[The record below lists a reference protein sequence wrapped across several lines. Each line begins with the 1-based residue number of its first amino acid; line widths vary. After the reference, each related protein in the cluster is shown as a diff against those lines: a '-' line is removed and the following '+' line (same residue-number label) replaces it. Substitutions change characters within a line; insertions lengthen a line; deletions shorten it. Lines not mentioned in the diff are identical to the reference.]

1 MRAQLPERILLWA
14 LLTGVTIAAW
24 AASRDYQVG
33 VLWAWGVVLLALP
46 IIQKASLSRTDR
58 TWLDRAWL
66 VRLLVVLIFGVWV
79 EGYYRMRTGLDAD
92 MYQRVG
98 KYVAEHL
105 RFYGTLPYVEPEVR
119 WNGTIHYILQ
129 VGVIYWLLGASAQM
143 MKVFNTTVAFLGTLG
158 FYRMYRRVQS
168 GPGMDLPLLF
178 LFFMPSMLYWTTI
191 HGKDPWMYA
200 FLGMGMF
207 FAGRFLERFHPW
219 DFVGMVTGILGMA
232 WIRPHVAAIFALS
245 LVTFSLLQRYRKG
258 VLNPLFR
265 GLALVLL
272 GTVAFV
278 AVRAVMEAFRV
289 QNLEEALQ
297 FAVRQGEVSAYG
309 RTAIRLPEIQSF
321 SQLLLFAP
329 LGFVT
334 VLFRPFPWEAHS
346 VFAVISAIENLVL
359 LIFSLQHLRRHRWRP
374 SHPIGLMTGV
384 YVLLFVLAFYPA
396 MGNLGTLVRQKVQ
409 LLPFWFLYLGSL
421 PPKENTHHVRD

>member
-1 MRAQLPERILLWA
+1 MRAQPPERILLWA
-14 LLTGVTIAAW
+14 LLTGVTLAAW
-24 AASRDYQVG
+24 GASRDYQVG
-33 VLWAWGVVLLALP
+33 VLWAWGVVLAVLP
-46 IIQKASLSRTDR
+46 LLHRVSVMPADR
-58 TWLDRAWL
+58 LWLDRAWL
-66 VRLLVVLIFGVWV
+66 VRLLVVLVLGVWV
-79 EGYYRMRTGLDAD
+79 EGYYRLRTGLDAD

-129 VGVIYWLLGASAQM
+129 VGVVYWLLGASAQM
-143 MKVFNTTVAFLGTLG
+143 MKVFNTLAAFLGTLG
-158 FYRMYRRVQS
+158 FYRMYRRVQPGS
-168 GPGMDLPLLF
+168 GMDLPLAF

-207 FAGRFLERFHPW
+207 FAGRFLERFRPW
-219 DFVGMVTGILGMA
+219 DFVGMALGILGMA
-232 WIRPHVAAIFALS
+232 WIRPHVAAIFALA
-245 LVTFSLLQRYRKG
+245 LVVFSLLQRYRRG
-258 VLNPLFR
+258 PLNPLLR
-265 GLALVLL
+265 GFSLVVL
-272 GTVAFV
+272 GVVAFL

-297 FAVRQGEVSAYG
+297 FAVRQGEASAYG
-309 RTAIRLPEIQSF
+309 RTAIQLPEIRSF
-321 SQLLLFAP
+321 TQLGLFAP

-334 VLFRPFPWEAHS
+334 VLFRPFPWEARS
-346 VFAVISAIENLVL
+346 VFALISAVENLVL
-359 LIFSLQHLRRHRWRP
+359 LVFSVQHLRRHRWRP
-374 SHPIGLMTGV
+374 THPIGVMAGV

-421 PPKENTHHVRD
+421 PPKEMHHVRD